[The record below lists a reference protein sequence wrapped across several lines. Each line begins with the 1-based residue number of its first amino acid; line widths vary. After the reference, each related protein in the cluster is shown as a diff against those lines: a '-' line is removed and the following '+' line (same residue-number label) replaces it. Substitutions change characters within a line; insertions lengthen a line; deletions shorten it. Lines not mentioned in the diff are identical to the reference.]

1 MTLKQFQKKI
11 HDAIRK
17 EKEENGNDVR
27 GYKILW
33 VDINYGQ
40 FIKIIPDH
48 DRKTV
53 TIRGAHDSD

>member
-27 GYKILW
+27 GYKLLW
-33 VDINYGQ
+33 VDFGLVDKVDFEFN
-40 FIKIIPDH
+40 H
-48 DRKTV
+48 DQKTV
-53 TIRGAHDSD
+53 TISD